1 MDIRQ
6 IIVNSD
12 DFLKKCVYRKVYK
25 YTNIYVNKGV
35 NMSVT
40 ISVRVDDEVKRN
52 IEELGY
58 QPGEYLKKILI
69 RELKKETARKTLS
82 WLKVHRMK
90 AQGKSTEKLIRK
102 DRDLR

>member
-1 MDIRQ
+1 MSGNYQ
-6 IIVNSD
+6 TTIIKNSNVS
-12 DFLKKCVYRKVYK
+12 KKYIIYV
-25 YTNIYVNKGV
+25 NIYVNTGV

-40 ISVRVDDEVKRN
+40 ISIRVDEKIKQN

-69 RELKKETARKTLS
+69 RELKKEHARKTIS
-82 WLKVHRMK
+82 WLKTHRLK
-90 AQGKSTEKLIRK
+90 TKEKSVEEQIRE